1 MKGKS
6 AVKKTSNFFFF
17 THPKAPQKL
26 IEYALRF
33 IL

>member
-1 MKGKS
+1 MKEKS
-6 AVKKTSNFFFF
+6 AVKKTSNFFSL
-17 THPKAPQKL
+17 THPNPLQKL